1 MEGSDKG
8 LSNPPPFSL
17 RLTFE
22 ERAQLEQEAGDLTL
36 GAYVRSR
43 LFDQSRPA
51 PRRRSKKP
59 VKDHAALAH
68 VLALLGKSHI
78 SNNINQ
84 LAKAANTG
92 SLPVTLE
99 TERALNDA
107 VQDVATMRRLLL
119 AALNLDDF
127 G

>member
-1 MEGSDKG
+1 MTNQGI
-8 LSNPPPFSL
+8 SNPPPFSL

-22 ERAQLEQEAGDLTL
+22 ERAGLEQEAGDMSL
-36 GAYVRSR
+36 GAYIRSR
-43 LFDQSRPA
+43 LFDASRPA
-51 PRRRSKKP
+51 PKRRSKKP
-59 VKDHAALAH
+59 VKDHSALAQ

-78 SNNINQ
+78 ANNINQ

-92 SLPVTLE
+92 SLPVNID

-107 VQDVATMRRLLL
+107 VRDVANIRRTLL
-119 AALNLDDF
+119 AALNLEDF

>member
-1 MEGSDKG
+1 M
-8 LSNPPPFSL
+8 
-17 RLTFE
+17 
-22 ERAQLEQEAGDLTL
+22 TL

-43 LFDQSRPA
+43 LFDQSRVA

-92 SLPVTLE
+92 SLPVTMD

-107 VQDVATMRRLLL
+107 VQDVATMRRHLL

>member
-1 MEGSDKG
+1 MTNQGI
-8 LSNPPPFSL
+8 SNPPPFSL

-22 ERAQLEQEAGDLTL
+22 ERAGLEQEAGDMSL
-36 GAYVRSR
+36 GAYIRSR
-43 LFDQSRPA
+43 LFDASRPA
-51 PRRRSKKP
+51 PKRRSKKP
-59 VKDHAALAH
+59 VKDHAALAQ

-78 SNNINQ
+78 ANNINQ

-92 SLPVTLE
+92 SLPVNID

-107 VQDVATMRRLLL
+107 VRDVANMRRVLLS
-119 AALNLDDF
+119 ALNLEDF

>member
-1 MEGSDKG
+1 MTNQGI
-8 LSNPPPFSL
+8 SNPPPFSL

-22 ERAQLEQEAGDLTL
+22 ERARLEQEAGDMSL

-43 LFDQSRPA
+43 LFDNSRPA
-51 PRRRSKKP
+51 PKRRSKKP
-59 VKDHAALAH
+59 VKDHAALAQ

-78 SNNINQ
+78 ANNINQ

-92 SLPVTLE
+92 SLPVNIE

-107 VQDVATMRRLLL
+107 VQDVANIRRTLL

>member
-1 MEGSDKG
+1 M
-8 LSNPPPFSL
+8 
-17 RLTFE
+17 
-22 ERAQLEQEAGDLTL
+22 TL

-59 VKDHAALAH
+59 VKDYAALAH

>member
-1 MEGSDKG
+1 MTNKG
-8 LSNPPPFSL
+8 ISNPPPFSL

-22 ERAQLEQEAGDLTL
+22 ERASLEQEAGDMSL

-43 LFDQSRPA
+43 LFDNSRAA
-51 PRRRSKKP
+51 PKRRSKKP
-59 VKDHAALAH
+59 VKDHAALAQ

-78 SNNINQ
+78 ANNINQ

-92 SLPVTLE
+92 SLPVNID

-107 VQDVATMRRLLL
+107 VRDVANMRHVLLS
-119 AALNLDDF
+119 ALNLDDF

>member
-1 MEGSDKG
+1 MEGADKG
-8 LSNPPPFSL
+8 ISNPPPFSL

-22 ERAQLEQEAGDLTL
+22 ERARLEDEAGDMAL
-36 GAYVRSR
+36 GAYVRAR
-43 LFDQSRPA
+43 LFDANRIA

-92 SLPVTLE
+92 SLPVTID

-107 VQDVATMRRLLL
+107 VRDVASMRRLLL